1 MNYKFILLI
10 PIFEILSFILLGD
23 FLGFWIVV
31 SLIFLTGLIGLFL
44 IRSKLDFRQIEK
56 LVNEPNE
63 WLFQKI
69 AGFLLII
76 PGFVTDLLGIIMLL
90 KPLRGYVWNNFI
102 FKKGFNKDN
111 GARKK
116 KDENIIEADYRGLDE
131 K

>member
-23 FLGFWIVV
+23 FLGFWVVV

-44 IRSKLDFRQIEK
+44 IRSKLDLRQIEK
-56 LVNEPNE
+56 LVSEPNE
-63 WLFQKI
+63 WLFQKV
-69 AGFLLII
+69 AGILLII

-102 FKKGFNKDN
+102 FKKGFHKDN
-111 GARKK
+111 GARKN
-116 KDENIIEADYRGLDE
+116 KDDSIIEADYRDLDD

>member
-1 MNYKFILLI
+1 MNYKFVLLI

-56 LVNEPNE
+56 LVSEPNE

-76 PGFVTDLLGIIMLL
+76 PGFVTDLLGIVMLV

-116 KDENIIEADYRGLDE
+116 KDDNIIEADYRDLDE